1 MLTVCNRTAL
11 KKINGLCGLLALI
24 GSLTSSSLVARTL
37 IQHDTVKVM
46 EYLAMSDKHY
56 YQDQIDSAAW
66 YCLKAGALARAIDYK
81 RGFADFVSYYIP
93 VLNLQGKY
101 QEGLDLAKE
110 SLEVCQK
117 LGDNSLLAIAYN
129 NLGNQN
135 QYLGDLKSSATNYLN
150 ALIFSEGVDT
160 PQRRQRYSNNLAS
173 VFLQLEEKSKSYYY
187 ANKSYKL
194 ALETHDSLGMA
205 SSLVNLALSEVL
217 NKKYEDALKHL
228 DQVLVLGKALK
239 DDSYVLDGLIN
250 KADVYA
256 KMANYRAALRLY
268 QRSFRMLKDY
278 PVPDY
283 ALYVYWG
290 LAQNHFH
297 LGNYHQANDFLLQGI
312 QVAQDLQTL
321 QELSKLYLLGS
332 EINEKLDQ
340 NRQALDFRKQYESL
354 NDSLAGVETRSSI
367 HKLEIEYQTAQKE
380 KAIADQQLVIA
391 RNNLEIERKD
401 KSIFLWAAIAVSL
414 LSAIV
419 IFIIVYRNKQR
430 RHAEKIQLLRKQNEL
445 QVLNAL
451 IEGEEKE
458 RSRLARELHDGVGGI
473 LSASR
478 MHLSIIQ
485 DEEPQGPR
493 HDDFQNISAMLDH
506 ASQEIRTIAHNLF
519 PDLLQMHSL
528 DGAISNF
535 CQRIRKSGLNVEYYC
550 LGAIPDLPI
559 HMKLVLYRA
568 VQELLNNVMKHSKA
582 DHVLVQLSHQKGM
595 LVLIVEDNGVG
606 FDQGEGYGMG
616 LRTLQDKVAKMDG
629 TIAIESEPG
638 KGATIQI
645 EFDISNLKLDAI
657 EQSSSPVHA

>member
-1 MLTVCNRTAL
+1 M
-11 KKINGLCGLLALI
+11 KKIYGLCGVLALL
-24 GSLTSSSLVARTL
+24 GTLTTSTAIARTL
-37 IQHDTVKVM
+37 VSPDTLKVM
-46 EYLAMSDKHY
+46 EYLAKSDKHF
-56 YQDQIDSAAW
+56 YQDEIDSAAW
-66 YCLKAGALARAIDYK
+66 YCLKAGELARALDYK
-81 RGFADFVSYYIP
+81 RGFADFVTYYIP
-93 VLNLQGKY
+93 LLNLQGKY
-101 QEGLDLAKE
+101 QEGLDLAQE

-117 LGDNSLLAIAYN
+117 LGDNSLLAMAYN

-194 ALETHDSLGMA
+194 AVETGDSLGMA

-217 NKKYEDALKHL
+217 NKKYDDALKHL

-250 KADVYA
+250 KADVYSE
-256 KMANYRAALRLY
+256 MGNYRAALRLY

-283 ALYVYWG
+283 ELYVYWG
-290 LAQNHFH
+290 LAQSHFH
-297 LGNYHQANDFLLQGI
+297 ISNYHEANGFLLKGI
-312 QVAQDLQTL
+312 QVAKDLQAL
-321 QELSKLYLLGS
+321 QELRKLYLLGS
-332 EINEKLDQ
+332 EINERQDQ
-340 NRQALDFRKQYESL
+340 NRLALDYKKQYEML
-354 NDSLAGVETRSSI
+354 NDSLAGVETQASI

-380 KAIADQQLVIA
+380 KEIADQQLVIA

-401 KSIFLWAAIAVSL
+401 KSIFLWAAIAVTL
-414 LSAIV
+414 LSAII
-419 IFIIVYRNKQR
+419 IFVIVYRNKLR
-430 RHAEKIQLLRKQNEL
+430 RNAEKIQLLRKQNEL

-493 HDDFQNISAMLDH
+493 HEDFQNISAMLDH

-535 CQRIRKSGLNVEYYC
+535 CQRIRKSGLNVEYYS
-550 LGAIPDLPI
+550 LGTIPDLPI
-559 HMKLVLYRA
+559 HLKLVLYRA

-606 FDQGEGYGMG
+606 FDQREGSGIG
-616 LRTLQDKVAKMDG
+616 LHSLQDKIRKMEG
-629 TIAIESEPG
+629 TIAIESQPG
-638 KGATIQI
+638 KGATIHI
-645 EFDISNLKLDAI
+645 EFDIASLKI
-657 EQSSSPVHA
+657 NMMEQSSSTVHA